1 MGDFIETGTLAGPM
15 ADAKPLPAGA
25 NPNLIPNLQ
34 AARWNEHRSALLDL
48 RSHTSGW
55 VNVRSYEDFAAALAA
70 VGPDGAKMLIN
81 VLEPFAG
88 YSGTAVTGAPR
99 LIFGTNAPRFAAAN
113 GQGDDSAILITRA
126 LTGDSLFSHA
136 VRDESTFTPPSTV
149 RTRPSTPTPSLVGLR
164 STTTSAAS
172 RHAPS
177 TSAAVA
183 WA

>member
-1 MGDFIETGTLAGPM
+1 MKITKA
-15 ADAKPLPAGA
+15 
-25 NPNLIPNLQ
+25 
-34 AARWNEHRSALLDL
+34 
-48 RSHTSGW
+48 
-55 VNVRSYEDFAAALAA
+55 
-70 VGPDGAKMLIN
+70 DGATKVGQISASDT
-81 VLEPFAG
+81 FAG
-88 YSGTAVTGAPR
+88 YSGTALTGAPR
-99 LIFGTNAPRFAAAN
+99 LVLGTNAPRFVMPN
-113 GQGDDSAILITRA
+113 GEGDDSAILVTRA